1 MPLVAFRHLG
11 GEVAIRRWIQ
21 AHSSTPLIT
30 INSNNLVDLCK
41 EQMII
46 QAGSY
51 ILVSIGGAGMG
62 EHIGRVLGP
71 GSDWMGR
78 VMAW

>member
-1 MPLVAFRHLG
+1 MPPVAFRHLG

-30 INSNNLVDLCK
+30 INSNSLVDLCK

-46 QAGSY
+46 QTGSY
-51 ILVSIGGAGMG
+51 ILVSIGGAGMESILAEYWVRDRTG
-62 EHIGRVLGP
+62 WDE
-71 GSDWMGR
+71 
-78 VMAW
+78 